1 MARMASKVRREF
13 DAEAAITLRDLDD
26 GAETADAAEAGVALN
41 TLKDAYWDNNEVP
54 NGIFLVNVHVSALA
68 KPDADE
74 TFTLYVEVDTS
85 NSFGSA
91 VEVARLHLIPST
103 GFYELPISSN
113 NIEKLE
119 PGATHIRVRLDVTD
133 ADNDPG
139 LASITYGAWL
149 TYLAA

>member
-26 GAETADAAEAGVALN
+26 GAETADAAETGVALN

-54 NGIFLVNVHVSALA
+54 NGLFLVNVHVSELA
-68 KPDADE
+68 KPDNDE

-91 VEVARLHLIPST
+91 VEVGRLHLIPST
-103 GFYELPISSN
+103 GFYEIVISSN

-139 LASITYGAWL
+139 LASITYGAWM
-149 TYLAA
+149 TFLAA